1 MSEPVESNLYLQLS
15 DEQKEMIV
23 GDDNYTNEGERH
35 YGIVFEKHGPFNRDN
50 LEKKY
55 AFMYNNILN
64 IETDCDRC
72 CSNWLMRE
80 NYYTFYM
87 GQNPETTIQS
97 LESINID
104 QLFDDRIEYV
114 EVSVSGYRGTFYEEC
129 VFRYDYDNEKWLT
142 EPLMYDDDDYSVC
155 KGMIN

>member
-64 IETDCDRC
+64 IETDDDG

-97 LESINID
+97 L
-104 QLFDDRIEYV
+104 
-114 EVSVSGYRGTFYEEC
+114 
-129 VFRYDYDNEKWLT
+129 
-142 EPLMYDDDDYSVC
+142 
-155 KGMIN
+155 